1 MTLRSMVA
9 IPGATL
15 KAISVAVALACGAGA
30 SMAGE
35 ATVKITSFSVSA
47 ADFSGN
53 FAFALNPF
61 QSYNLAAVQA
71 GGAPVTDTFSAN
83 NWDLGLNRVAQTAN
97 SKATGNTV
105 QFTDVSTQLTT
116 AGFNLAAQANAVSTL
131 VNSANA
137 SALQSGDFVLFD
149 ETGAR
154 TGGTITFDLFYDM
167 SVSTPGG
174 SATNFSQTTLGVLRS
189 MDGGASTS
197 LADGLLSTS
206 FAGGIGSITSG
217 HYSWTYTLTAG
228 QAAHYALS
236 GSAIAVA
243 AIPEPETYA
252 LMLAGLA
259 GIGVVARRRRTGAK
273 SDTAAV

>member
-167 SVSTPGG
+167 SVS
-174 SATNFSQTTLGVLRS
+174 
-189 MDGGASTS
+189 
-197 LADGLLSTS
+197 
-206 FAGGIGSITSG
+206 
-217 HYSWTYTLTAG
+217 
-228 QAAHYALS
+228 
-236 GSAIAVA
+236 
-243 AIPEPETYA
+243 
-252 LMLAGLA
+252 
-259 GIGVVARRRRTGAK
+259 
-273 SDTAAV
+273 